1 MRRWRVTCLLVLP
14 ARAQLELSGDH
25 PSPSIRRWPTEAR
38 CTAADATL
46 EVSLDDTTRRY
57 GLDDAGAVEAIAN
70 ATWGRAPASYLT
82 HAHAIRVGLAVLAET
97 DRLPDLV
104 DAVERGIVD
113 HKSDGSLLVVR
124 YSLAS
129 QPVRYL

>member
-1 MRRWRVTCLLVLP
+1 MVARIQTEAAGTSSSRTCAWGP
-14 ARAQLELSGDH
+14 RAAC
-25 PSPSIRRWPTEAR
+25 AR

-82 HAHAIRVGLAVLAET
+82 RAHAIRVGLAALAET

-104 DAVERGIVD
+104 DAV
-113 HKSDGSLLVVR
+113 
-124 YSLAS
+124 
-129 QPVRYL
+129 